1 MKEFQKRK
9 IEHLFN
15 YLDQHNKYYHN
26 TFKKYGIDLS
36 AEGDEMLEKMPILLK
51 ADIRKNAGSY
61 FSDADVKLVRELT
74 SGSVGVPL
82 TCYKSVQERSQAAMN
97 VWKARRER
105 DPYVSPQNYYNFFDA
120 NEHVTGDFANL
131 NDEQMATY
139 FNQLKTLNLRWMSG
153 PISTIYTM
161 AKLINKGKI
170 FNNSIKYI
178 ELFGEYVDPEQRAY
192 IEEAFG
198 CKTVVHYG
206 TRETWCI
213 GYECEKGFLHVQENV
228 MFVETND
235 KNVQY
240 DDGNSEIIVTSL
252 YNRYMPFIRYNLM
265 DIGKLVYDT
274 CECGKTSPR
283 IILAG
288 GRVGDIVKGKQ
299 VLGNNFFNRAVGHL
313 VKRGYDDIQRFRA
326 EQVELNH
333 FILYIVKAET
343 YTDETTQVLKSILK
357 EALGNDSEFTFK
369 FVDRIDALPNGKYKN
384 FQCLI

>member
-1 MKEFQKRK
+1 V
-9 IEHLFN
+9 
-15 YLDQHNKYYHN
+15 
-26 TFKKYGIDLS
+26 YGVDINAD
-36 AEGDEMLEKMPILLK
+36 GDEMLEMMPILTK
-51 ADIRKNAGSY
+51 ADIRKNAESY
-61 FSDADVKLVRELT
+61 FSNDDVKVVRELT

-82 TCYKSVQERSQAAMN
+82 ICYKSVQERSQAAMN

-131 NDEQMATY
+131 NEGQLVEY
-139 FNQLKTLNLRWMSG
+139 FDQLKTLNLRWMSG

-161 AKLINKGKI
+161 ARLINKGRI
-170 FNNSIKYI
+170 SNSSIKYI
-178 ELFGEYVDPEQRAY
+178 ELFGEYADVEQRTY

-213 GYECEKGFLHVQENV
+213 GYECEKGYLHVQENV
-228 MFVETND
+228 MLVETND

-240 DDGNSEIIVTSL
+240 DNGNSEIIVTSL
-252 YNRYMPFIRYNLM
+252 YNRYMPFVRYNLM
-265 DIGKLVYDT
+265 DIGKLVYDK
-274 CECGKTSPR
+274 CECGKSSPR

-288 GRVGDIVKGKQ
+288 GRVGDMVKGKQ

-313 VKRGYDDIQRFRA
+313 VKRGYDDIERFRV

-333 FILYIVKAET
+333 FMLYIVKAET
-343 YTDETTQVLKSILK
+343 YTDETTCVLKSILK
-357 EALGNDSEFTFK
+357 ESLGENSEFTFK
-369 FVDRIDALPNGKYKN
+369 FVEKIDALPNGKYKN
-384 FQCLI
+384 FECLI